1 MTECAGQRLDKW
13 LWFAR
18 IAKSR
23 TLATE
28 LVASGKVR
36 VNRTKISKPS
46 RLVRPDDV
54 ITAVVHS
61 RVRVLKILALGKRRG
76 PAIEAQAL
84 YEDMSPPPPP
94 RPSRRAR
101 PAPPAQREKGAG
113 RPTKRDRRLI
123 EAWNADSRGDA
134 D

>member
-18 IAKSR
+18 LAKTR

-28 LVASGKVR
+28 LVISGRIR

-46 RLVRPDDV
+46 RLVRPGDV
-54 ITAVVHS
+54 ITAVIHGC
-61 RVRVLKILALGKRRG
+61 VRVLKILALGNRRG
-76 PAIEAQAL
+76 PAAEARAL
-84 YEDMSPPPPP
+84 YDDMSPPPPP
-94 RPSRRAR
+94 RPSRRVR
-101 PAPPAQREKGAG
+101 LAPPARREKGAG

-123 EAWNADSRGDA
+123 EAWTSESREDA

>member
-1 MTECAGQRLDKW
+1 MTEGAGQRLDKW

-23 TLATE
+23 TLAIQ
-28 LVASGKVR
+28 LVVSGKVR

-46 RLVRPDDV
+46 RLVRADDV

-76 PAIEAQAL
+76 PALEAQSL
-84 YEDMSPPPPP
+84 YDDMSPPPPP
-94 RPSRRAR
+94 RPSRRLR

-123 EAWNADSRGDA
+123 EAWNADSRGDS